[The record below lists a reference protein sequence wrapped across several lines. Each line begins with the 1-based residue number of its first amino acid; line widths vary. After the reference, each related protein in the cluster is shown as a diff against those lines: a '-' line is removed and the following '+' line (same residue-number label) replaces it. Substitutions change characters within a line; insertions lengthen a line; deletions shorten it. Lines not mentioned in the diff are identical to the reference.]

1 MLKNKPETIKITSE
15 AFNLMSLFQK
25 VTGAMARDCIIDNK
39 VGRVIFL
46 VNNGEM
52 GLAIGKNGQSIK
64 SIQKSI
70 GKTIELVEYSDDPK
84 QLILNALDS
93 KYVND
98 VKIIEKSNGRTTA
111 TIKVDSSKTG
121 AIVGRAG
128 RNAEK
133 ARLIAKR
140 YFEINNIK
148 ITNE

>member
-1 MLKNKPETIKITSE
+1 LLKNKTETIKITSE

-25 VTGAMARDCIIDNK
+25 VTGAMARDCVIDNK

-98 VKIIEKSNGRTTA
+98 VKINEKPNGLTTA

-148 ITNE
+148 ITHE

>member
-1 MLKNKPETIKITSE
+1 
-15 AFNLMSLFQK
+15 
-25 VTGAMARDCIIDNK
+25 
-39 VGRVIFL
+39 
-46 VNNGEM
+46 M

-64 SIQKSI
+64 SIQKLI

-84 QLILNALDS
+84 QLIINALDS

-98 VKIIEKSNGRTTA
+98 VKINEKSNGRITA
-111 TIKVDSSKTG
+111 TIKVDPSKTG

-148 ITNE
+148 ITNK

>member
-1 MLKNKPETIKITSE
+1 MQKNKPETIKITSE
-15 AFNLMSLFQK
+15 AFNLMALFQK

-52 GLAIGKNGQSIK
+52 GLAKGKNGQSIK

-98 VKIIEKSNGRTTA
+98 VKINEKSNGKTTA
-111 TIKVDSSKTG
+111 TIKVDSAKTG

>member
-1 MLKNKPETIKITSE
+1 MIEGKPIPLPGAISFTI
-15 AFNLMSLFQK
+15 
-25 VTGAMARDCIIDNK
+25 
-39 VGRVIFL
+39 
-46 VNNGEM
+46 
-52 GLAIGKNGQSIK
+52 
-64 SIQKSI
+64 
-70 GKTIELVEYSDDPK
+70 
-84 QLILNALDS
+84 DS

-98 VKIIEKSNGRTTA
+98 VKINEKSNGKTTA
-111 TIKVDSSKTG
+111 TIKVDSAKTG

>member
-1 MLKNKPETIKITSE
+1 M
-15 AFNLMSLFQK
+15 ALFQK
-25 VTGAMARDCIIDNK
+25 VTGAMAPACIIDNK

-84 QLILNALDS
+84 QLIINALDS

-98 VKIIEKSNGRTTA
+98 VKINEKSNGRITA

>member
-84 QLILNALDS
+84 QLIINALDS

-98 VKIIEKSNGRTTA
+98 VKINEKSNGRTTA

-148 ITNE
+148 ITTE

>member
-1 MLKNKPETIKITSE
+1 
-15 AFNLMSLFQK
+15 MSLFQK
-25 VTGAMARDCIIDNK
+25 VTGAMARDCIVDNK

-64 SIQKSI
+64 NIQKSI

-84 QLILNALDS
+84 KLILNALDS
-93 KYVND
+93 KLTGRYIHD
-98 VKIIEKSNGRTTA
+98 IKINEKSNGRSTA
-111 TIKVDSSKTG
+111 TVQVELNKTG

-133 ARLIAKR
+133 ARLLAKR
-140 YFEINNIK
+140 YFEINTIK
-148 ITNE
+148 ITNT

>member
-1 MLKNKPETIKITSE
+1 LLKNKPETIKITSE

-25 VTGAMARDCIIDNK
+25 VTGAMARDCVIDNK

-98 VKIIEKSNGRTTA
+98 VKINEKPNGRTTA

-148 ITNE
+148 ITHE

>member
-25 VTGAMARDCIIDNK
+25 VTGAMARDCVIDNK

-98 VKIIEKSNGRTTA
+98 VKINEKPNGRTTA

-148 ITNE
+148 ITHE

>member
-1 MLKNKPETIKITSE
+1 MLKIKPDTIKITSE
-15 AFNLMSLFQK
+15 AFTLMSLFQK
-25 VTGAMARDCIIDNK
+25 VTGAMARDCIVDNK

-64 SIQKSI
+64 NIQKSI

-84 QLILNALDS
+84 KLILNALDS
-93 KYVND
+93 KYIND
-98 VKIIEKSNGRTTA
+98 IKINEKSNGRTTA
-111 TIKVDSSKTG
+111 TVQVELNKTG

-133 ARLIAKR
+133 ARLLAKR
-140 YFEINNIK
+140 YFEINTIK
-148 ITNE
+148 ITNT

>member
-1 MLKNKPETIKITSE
+1 
-15 AFNLMSLFQK
+15 
-25 VTGAMARDCIIDNK
+25 
-39 VGRVIFL
+39 
-46 VNNGEM
+46 M

-84 QLILNALDS
+84 QLIINALDS

-98 VKIIEKSNGRTTA
+98 VKINEKSNGRITA

-148 ITNE
+148 ITNK

>member
-98 VKIIEKSNGRTTA
+98 VKINEKSNGRTTA

-148 ITNE
+148 ITTE

>member
-1 MLKNKPETIKITSE
+1 LLKNKPETIKITSE

-98 VKIIEKSNGRTTA
+98 VKINEKPNGRTTA

-148 ITNE
+148 ITHE

>member
-70 GKTIELVEYSDDPK
+70 RKTIELVEYSDDPK

-98 VKIIEKSNGRTTA
+98 VKINEKPNGRTTA

-148 ITNE
+148 ITHE

>member
-1 MLKNKPETIKITSE
+1 
-15 AFNLMSLFQK
+15 
-25 VTGAMARDCIIDNK
+25 MARDCIIDNK

-64 SIQKSI
+64 SIQKLI

-84 QLILNALDS
+84 QLIINALDS

-98 VKIIEKSNGRTTA
+98 VKINEKSNGRITA

-148 ITNE
+148 ITNK